1 MLKYDAI
8 CYTPAIRIWRL
19 FKFVYLFTYNIL
31 MYSMFTVTKVQ
42 KIKLISVLII
52 SENNVSQHRVLMKIF
67 CTRSRDVTDQCQIM
81 FGMLPVEHHVFLRK
95 VRFLL
100 RFKNSDN
107 LICFLFLD
115 NASSKIKLICK
126 KYSANVNNIY
136 TCIRRAAF
144 GTWLDWI
151 FIMFS

>member
-1 MLKYDAI
+1 
-8 CYTPAIRIWRL
+8 
-19 FKFVYLFTYNIL
+19 
-31 MYSMFTVTKVQ
+31 
-42 KIKLISVLII
+42 
-52 SENNVSQHRVLMKIF
+52 MKIYR
-67 CTRSRDVTDQCQIM
+67 TRSRDITDQCQIM

-107 LICFLFLD
+107 LICSLFLD
-115 NASSKIKLICK
+115 NASSEIKLICK

-144 GTWLDWI
+144 GTWLDCL
-151 FIMFS
+151 FLSYYV